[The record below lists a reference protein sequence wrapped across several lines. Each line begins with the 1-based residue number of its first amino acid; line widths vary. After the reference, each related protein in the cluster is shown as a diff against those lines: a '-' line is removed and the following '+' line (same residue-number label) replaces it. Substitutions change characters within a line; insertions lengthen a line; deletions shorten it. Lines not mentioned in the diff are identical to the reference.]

1 MSTLK
6 VKELIDVLNAGE
18 VKLFRNYLDSK
29 LINSSE
35 QMGKLF
41 ETLLTET
48 FVSKENVFRK
58 IIGSEKYN
66 DKKIR
71 YLFSELT
78 THLEKFITLIEF
90 ENDTEEF
97 SLYKQKSLSIR
108 SAHKSYSFAAQNGPG
123 KSEKAN
129 ATSYLNTFRSIEISN
144 DFDSKHLSRLSQLNY
159 SSLLNNLDLF
169 YFTRKLQLQCELINL
184 KNVLNKEHDVVLID
198 PICEYIKA
206 NRFLNSPLVE
216 IYYNILITL
225 SSVESDSEDSFK
237 KILYLT
243 NEYQSILSIEDLKNI
258 YQYEKN
264 FCIRRINKG
273 DDNYRLVLFD
283 LYKTILANKRI
294 MNREYFSQWEFKN
307 IVTLGLRL
315 KEGGWTKNFISKYI
329 NFLPPSERKNAL
341 TYNTAMLYYYNKS
354 YKFVLKYLQEV
365 EFTDLY
371 YQLDSKSILLKV
383 YFETDE
389 QEAMLH
395 HIAAF
400 KVFLSR
406 NKNISAYQLTI
417 YKNFI
422 RYSLKIFRAG
432 TNTGKLNFLKK
443 EIASSSNISDRNWLL
458 DRINDVL

>member
-6 VKELIDVLNAGE
+6 VKELIDALSSVE

-29 LINSSE
+29 LITSSE
-35 QMGKLF
+35 IMGKLF
-41 ETLLTET
+41 ELLLADASI
-48 FVSKENVFRK
+48 SKENVFLK
-58 IIGSEKYN
+58 LLGNEKYN

-78 THLEKFITLIEF
+78 SLLEKFITLIEF
-90 ENDTEEF
+90 EKDTEEF
-97 SLYKQKSLSIR
+97 SLFKQKSLSTR
-108 SAHKSYSFAAQNGPG
+108 RAHKAYSFATQNGPV

-129 ATSYLNTFRSIEISN
+129 ATSYLNAFRSIEIAN

-198 PICEYIKA
+198 PICEYLKA

-225 SSVESDSEDSFK
+225 NGTDSDSENSFS
-237 KILYLT
+237 KILVLT
-243 NEYQSILSIEDLKNI
+243 QEHQNILSIEDLKNI

-294 MNREYFSQWEFKN
+294 MNHEYFSQWEFKN

-315 KEGGWTKNFISKYI
+315 KEGEWTKNFISKYI

-354 YKFVLKYLQEV
+354 YKFVLKHLQEV

-400 KVFLSR
+400 KVFLAR
-406 NKNISAYQLTI
+406 NKNISSYQLTI

-432 TNTGKLNFLKK
+432 TNTGKLNILKK

-458 DRINDVL
+458 ERINEVL